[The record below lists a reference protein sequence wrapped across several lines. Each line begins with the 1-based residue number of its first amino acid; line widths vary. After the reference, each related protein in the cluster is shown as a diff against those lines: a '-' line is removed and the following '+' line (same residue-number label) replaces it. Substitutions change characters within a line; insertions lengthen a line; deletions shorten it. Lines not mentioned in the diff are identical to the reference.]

1 MEADTYLSEGQQKI
15 GIIYHYPCYDGCY
28 AALNAYLYYSKA
40 KLSQKYLIEFFP
52 SNSNNRISEVQ
63 LSEFKKV
70 YILDKGLNEE
80 DYEYIFKYSN
90 TKTVI
95 IIIDHHNSSIELFNK
110 KFKNAFQNISNVQII
125 FNASGEKSAS
135 GLTFEYFKNEYSKYS
150 NEKADEIFS
159 EQYKIVRFM
168 IIHSLVE

>member
-1 MEADTYLSEGQQKI
+1 MEADNYFSEGQEKI

-52 SNSNNRISEVQ
+52 SNSNNRISEVE
-63 LSEFKKV
+63 LSKFKKV

-80 DYEYIFKYSN
+80 DYEYILTNSN
-90 TKTVI
+90 IKTII

-110 KFKNAFQNISNVQII
+110 KFKNSFQKLSNIQII
-125 FNASGEKSAS
+125 FDAASEKSAS
-135 GLTFEYFKNEYSKYS
+135 GLTFDYFKNEYFKYS
-150 NEKADEIFS
+150 NEKADEIFT
-159 EQYKIVRFM
+159 EQYKTVRFI
-168 IIHSLVE
+168 IIHSLVK